1 MAGAPLAPSQSKG
14 CFETRGLAG
23 VVAEDA
29 SSDFTAEGFA
39 ECLPQRE
46 VMRQIERFLDV
57 GFGVFGCPIGMV
69 DCGEKGQTH
78 ERGVAVADE

>member
-39 ECLPQRE
+39 ERLSKRAVICKCYS
-46 VMRQIERFLDV
+46 FFDV
-57 GFGVFGCPIGMV
+57 GFGVFGCPIGMA
-69 DCGEKGQTH
+69 DCGEEGQTH
-78 ERGVAVADE
+78 ARGVAVADE